1 MTRRLETIAELRSW
15 RQGLPAGPGFV
26 PTLGGLHA
34 GHQSLIRRSLDENEH
49 TVVSLF
55 LNPTQFDRADDLA
68 AYPAVLADDLAV
80 LERLGVAAVFVP
92 SQDALYPDGFAY
104 RVVETRLA
112 RELEGAHRPG
122 HFEGVLSVV
131 LKLFELVRPRRAYFG
146 EKDWQQLELI
156 RGMVEAFFLPVEI
169 VPCATVRDPDGL
181 ALSSRNRRLTPTARE
196 QAAELYRI
204 LGRAGSADEAQE
216 ALGAA
221 GFAVDYV
228 VDRDQRRLAA
238 VVLDGVRLID
248 NIPLKARPPG
258 GPENPE

>member
-1 MTRRLETIAELRSW
+1 MSRRIETSADLRAW
-15 RQGLPAGPGFV
+15 RQSQAAAPGFV

-34 GHQSLIRRSLDENEH
+34 GHQSLIQRSLDENEQ

-55 LNPTQFDRADDLA
+55 LNPTQFDCADDLA
-68 AYPAVLADDLAV
+68 AYPAVLDDDLA
-80 LERLGVAAVFVP
+80 LLDRMGVAAVFVP
-92 SQDALYPDGFAY
+92 SHRALYPDGFAY

-131 LKLFELVRPRRAYFG
+131 LKLFELVRPGRAYFG
-146 EKDWQQLELI
+146 EKDWQQLQLI
-156 RGMVEAFFLPVEI
+156 RGMVDAFFLPVEI
-169 VPCATVRDPDGL
+169 VPCPIVRASDGL
-181 ALSSRNRRLTPTARE
+181 ALSSRNRRLAPPARE
-196 QAAELYRI
+196 RAAQLYRT
-204 LGRAGSADEAQE
+204 LCRSGSADEAIE
-216 ALGAA
+216 ALRSA

-248 NIPLKARPPG
+248 NIPLPTQQARLRG
-258 GPENPE
+258 GS